1 MASSLSSMAT
11 DDPLDRWRRGLW
23 TETGREEKK
32 VRAVVPAQ
40 LGRRG
45 VRTHGQQG
53 DAARLA
59 LVALNRRW

>member
-1 MASSLSSMAT
+1 MAT

-23 TETGREEKK
+23 TETGSEEKK

-45 VRTHGQQG
+45 VRTHRQ
-53 DAARLA
+53 
-59 LVALNRRW
+59 